1 MSNLEN
7 ETNQNNLSDIIPVKN
22 ETTQLDDVKSINSLI
37 NIQVDE
43 IFKKKVN
50 FLGLMQQIF
59 GVISIIGGGLSCLSI
74 IGAVLGIPYIFIGI
88 KIFKSGES
96 YKKSMLTL
104 EGNDLKDGLTL
115 FSDAMKIYL
124 IIFLIIIAINILIM
138 IIFGGA
144 IIAAIIGTASQRPY
158 WVIKKKNLK
167 DSFFYPIIL
176 IYIITL

>member
-59 GVISIIGGGLSCLSI
+59 GVISIIGGVIWCLSI
-74 IGAVLGIPYIFIGI
+74 VGVLFGSEFVDIIIKFIIGILSIMIGI
-88 KIFKSGES
+88 KSFKSGNA

-104 EGNDLKDGLTL
+104 EGNDLKNGLTIYSDVMKFTLILYIVSFL
-115 FSDAMKIYL
+115 FY
-124 IIFLIIIAINILIM
+124 IM
-138 IIFGGA
+138 II
-144 IIAAIIGTASQRPY
+144 IRIVS
-158 WVIKKKNLK
+158 
-167 DSFFYPIIL
+167 IL
-176 IYIITL
+176 

>member
-7 ETNQNNLSDIIPVKN
+7 ETNQNNLSDIVPVKN

-59 GVISIIGGGLSCLSI
+59 GVISIIGGVIWCLSI
-74 IGAVLGIPYIFIGI
+74 VGVLFGSQFLDIIIKFIIGILSIMIGI
-88 KIFKSGES
+88 KSFKSGNA

-104 EGNDLKDGLTL
+104 EGNDLKNGLTIYSDVMKFTLILYIVSFL
-115 FSDAMKIYL
+115 FY
-124 IIFLIIIAINILIM
+124 IM
-138 IIFGGA
+138 II
-144 IIAAIIGTASQRPY
+144 IRIVS
-158 WVIKKKNLK
+158 
-167 DSFFYPIIL
+167 IL
-176 IYIITL
+176 

>member
-22 ETTQLDDVKSINSLI
+22 ETTQLDDVKSINYLI

-59 GVISIIGGGLSCLSI
+59 GVISIIGGVIWCLSI
-74 IGAVLGIPYIFIGI
+74 VGVLFGSQFLDIIIKFIIGILSIMIGI
-88 KIFKSGES
+88 KSFKSGNA

-104 EGNDLKDGLTL
+104 EGNDLKNGLTIYSDVMKFTLILYIVSFL
-115 FSDAMKIYL
+115 FY
-124 IIFLIIIAINILIM
+124 IM
-138 IIFGGA
+138 II
-144 IIAAIIGTASQRPY
+144 IRIVS
-158 WVIKKKNLK
+158 
-167 DSFFYPIIL
+167 IL
-176 IYIITL
+176 

>member
-104 EGNDLKDGLTL
+104 EGNDLKNGLTIYSDVMKFTLILYIVSFL
-115 FSDAMKIYL
+115 FY
-124 IIFLIIIAINILIM
+124 IM
-138 IIFGGA
+138 II
-144 IIAAIIGTASQRPY
+144 IRIVS
-158 WVIKKKNLK
+158 
-167 DSFFYPIIL
+167 IL
-176 IYIITL
+176 

>member
-59 GVISIIGGGLSCLSI
+59 GVISIIGGVIWCLSI
-74 IGAVLGIPYIFIGI
+74 VGVLFGSQFLDIIIKFIIGILSIMIGI
-88 KIFKSGES
+88 KSFKSGNA

-104 EGNDLKDGLTL
+104 EGNDLKNGLTIYSDVMKFTLILYIVSFL
-115 FSDAMKIYL
+115 FY
-124 IIFLIIIAINILIM
+124 IM
-138 IIFGGA
+138 II
-144 IIAAIIGTASQRPY
+144 IRIVS
-158 WVIKKKNLK
+158 
-167 DSFFYPIIL
+167 IL
-176 IYIITL
+176 

>member
-59 GVISIIGGGLSCLSI
+59 GVISIIGGVIWCLSRVGVLFGSEFVDIIIKFI
-74 IGAVLGIPYIFIGI
+74 IGILSIMIGI
-88 KIFKSGES
+88 KSFKSGNA

-104 EGNDLKDGLTL
+104 EGNDLKNGLTIYSDVMKFTLILYIVSFL
-115 FSDAMKIYL
+115 FY
-124 IIFLIIIAINILIM
+124 IM
-138 IIFGGA
+138 II
-144 IIAAIIGTASQRPY
+144 IRIVS
-158 WVIKKKNLK
+158 
-167 DSFFYPIIL
+167 IL
-176 IYIITL
+176 

>member
-96 YKKSMLTL
+96 YKKSMITM
-104 EGNDLKDGLTL
+104 EGRDIKEGLIL
-115 FSDAMKIYL
+115 FSDAMKIYIIMIVVIL
-124 IIFLIIIAINILIM
+124 VIEILFFIIFISTIL
-138 IIFGGA
+138 
-144 IIAAIIGTASQRPY
+144 SQLP
-158 WVIKKKNLK
+158 
-167 DSFFYPIIL
+167 S
-176 IYIITL
+176 

>member
-7 ETNQNNLSDIIPVKN
+7 DTNQNNLSDIIPVKN

-59 GVISIIGGGLSCLSI
+59 GVISIIGGVIWCLSI
-74 IGAVLGIPYIFIGI
+74 VGVLFGSQFLDIIIKFIIGILSIMIGI
-88 KIFKSGES
+88 KSFKSGNA

-104 EGNDLKDGLTL
+104 EGNDLKNGLTIYSDVMKFTLILYIVSFL
-115 FSDAMKIYL
+115 FY
-124 IIFLIIIAINILIM
+124 IM
-138 IIFGGA
+138 II
-144 IIAAIIGTASQRPY
+144 IRIVS
-158 WVIKKKNLK
+158 
-167 DSFFYPIIL
+167 IL
-176 IYIITL
+176 

>member
-22 ETTQLDDVKSINSLI
+22 ETVQLSEVKNINSLI

-59 GVISIIGGGLSCLSI
+59 GVISIIGGVIWCLSI
-74 IGAVLGIPYIFIGI
+74 VGVLFGSQFLDIIIKFIIGILSIMIGI
-88 KIFKSGES
+88 KSFKSGNA

-104 EGNDLKDGLTL
+104 EGNDLKNGLTIYSDVMKFTLILYIVSFL
-115 FSDAMKIYL
+115 FY
-124 IIFLIIIAINILIM
+124 IM
-138 IIFGGA
+138 II
-144 IIAAIIGTASQRPY
+144 IRIVS
-158 WVIKKKNLK
+158 
-167 DSFFYPIIL
+167 IL
-176 IYIITL
+176 

>member
-59 GVISIIGGGLSCLSI
+59 GVISIIGGVIWCLSI
-74 IGAVLGIPYIFIGI
+74 VGVLFGSQFLDIIIKFIIGILSIMIGI
-88 KIFKSGES
+88 KSFKSGNA

-104 EGNDLKDGLTL
+104 EGNDLKNGLTIYSDVMKFTLILYIVSFL
-115 FSDAMKIYL
+115 FY
-124 IIFLIIIAINILIM
+124 IM
-138 IIFGGA
+138 IIIRIVS
-144 IIAAIIGTASQRPY
+144 II
-158 WVIKKKNLK
+158 
-167 DSFFYPIIL
+167 
-176 IYIITL
+176 